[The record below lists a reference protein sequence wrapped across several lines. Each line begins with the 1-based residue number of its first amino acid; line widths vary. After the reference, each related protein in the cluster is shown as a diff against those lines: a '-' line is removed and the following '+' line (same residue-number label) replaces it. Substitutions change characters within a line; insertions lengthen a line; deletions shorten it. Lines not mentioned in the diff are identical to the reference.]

1 MIALSTAREADQ
13 LEDESERLRVESE
26 MDAMTGLPN
35 RRRFDREL
43 NERCAAST
51 GPFALIMVDID
62 RFKSVND
69 THGHDA
75 GDAILIAVGTEVAAV
90 ASRHETPAIACR
102 LGGEE
107 FGVLLDGG
115 DLLTAARLAD
125 RIRQAV
131 ARLRTPL
138 PTGGELPVTLSAG
151 VCMGDGGHKPGDV
164 YKLADRALYAAKEGG
179 RDTVRAFRAA
189 A

>member
-1 MIALSTAREADQ
+1 M
-13 LEDESERLRVESE
+13 
-26 MDAMTGLPN
+26 
-35 RRRFDREL
+35 
-43 NERCAAST
+43 
-51 GPFALIMVDID
+51 MVDID

-75 GDAILIAVGTEVAAV
+75 GDAILNAVG
-90 ASRHETPAIACR
+90 RR
-102 LGGEE
+102 GGRGGEPARDARDRLPPGRR
-107 FGVLLDGG
+107 GVRRAARRRRPPD
-115 DLLTAARLAD
+115 AARLAD

-138 PTGGELPVTLSAG
+138 PAGGELPVTLSAG
-151 VCMGDGGHKPGDV
+151 VCMGDGGQKPGDV